1 MQNIVYYLLRFCTKG
16 ENMSFAGPV
25 NLLSNNREVNF
36 SKDLLKSLVF
46 QGSIDAWNEI
56 LAPFGLFLAKNRKFG
71 ENALGHLESLICDV
85 LNEKRGNRRD
95 SHSTQILNAL
105 LVKNDEKIANI
116 IASHYRTYVFENL
129 KIEKSFFAKLK
140 NSENFYENEFFEEKN
155 ECLKMLE
162 KGFFE
167 IKKAKKVGA
176 IQLEIGF

>member
-1 MQNIVYYLLRFCTKG
+1 
-16 ENMSFAGPV
+16 MSFAGPV

-46 QGSIDAWNEI
+46 KGSIDAWNEK
-56 LAPFGLFLAKNRKFG
+56 LAPFELFLAKNKKFG
-71 ENALGHLESLICDV
+71 EDALGHLESLICDV
-85 LNEKRGNRRD
+85 LNEKRGNRKD
-95 SHSTQILNAL
+95 SHSAQILNAL
-105 LVKNDEKIANI
+105 LDKNDEKVAKI
-116 IASHYRTYVFENL
+116 IASHYRTYIFESL

-167 IKKAKKVGA
+167 VKKARKFRA
-176 IQLEIGF
+176 IQLKIGF